1 MKCPCRVGKHCA
13 VQALPDICSCRSS
26 THSCTKT
33 FHWSHEM
40 LCSIFGP
47 GYARPHILLQF
58 SGIVLCPSLF
68 DERLNAVS
76 TTEKRQSTLMKRIPF
91 NILFRAVLS
100 DVLSVHRFFYYSHSS
115 SGVFL
120 EHFGSKK
127 SNHCVFSLFFAHH
140 GCDNCVE
147 GSDRNSKAKDDI
159 ACPVFDRQLLCISHR
174 QSSFRNHERTCHIAF
189 FSRRNGEE
197 DT

>member
-13 VQALPDICSCRSS
+13 VQALPDICSYRSS

-33 FHWSHEM
+33 VHWLYAM

-91 NILFRAVLS
+91 NILFRA
-100 DVLSVHRFFYYSHSS
+100 
-115 SGVFL
+115 
-120 EHFGSKK
+120 
-127 SNHCVFSLFFAHH
+127 
-140 GCDNCVE
+140 
-147 GSDRNSKAKDDI
+147 
-159 ACPVFDRQLLCISHR
+159 
-174 QSSFRNHERTCHIAF
+174 F
-189 FSRRNGEE
+189 FSRCETQALPGFGRRLYINLVFE
-197 DT
+197 DIWISQSLQRVAKSEAFLFSLLLF